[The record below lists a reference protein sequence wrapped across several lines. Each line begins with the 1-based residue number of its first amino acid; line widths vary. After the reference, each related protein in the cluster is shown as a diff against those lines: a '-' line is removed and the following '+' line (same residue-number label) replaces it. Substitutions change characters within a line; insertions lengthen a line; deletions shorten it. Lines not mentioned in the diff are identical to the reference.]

1 MSTIIIVLL
10 VVVLVVA
17 VVLKKRGDNQSNT
30 ASKKG
35 ASKTAKTAATKKVSR
50 TTLARE
56 EQEAAPQ
63 STSPIPDRLRQ
74 KLEQQIQSGN
84 YQTAEAQINQ
94 ALKQDN
100 TQHELYLFLLDIHLA
115 QKDDFAYNQLL
126 NQIKSLKLFDIVQAA
141 ETKKKDYVV
150 DDQSFGTIGFSPS
163 HFQQPHT
170 PAASPVQNNTADFD
184 ALVQTPAKQSF
195 DDLQSEYST
204 PAEQEKPAEPV
215 PEVQPLDFNFSFEQK
230 ESAEPSPVAEPVE
243 TKEQQQPLEF
253 SFNLEPSTTSPA
265 VEETKTVESKPELN
279 FDLSSLEVGSNQT
292 ETKSEDIPAPGLDF
306 NFEPSENKLETPP
319 AAEKI
324 EFTFDV
330 TETVTQIEPKTAF
343 IEPAPQAPA
352 TGNDPLAQSFPDLQQ
367 LDEAQL
373 NLELAE
379 QYIELGAYES
389 ARELLKNSQALLN
402 AEQQQRSEKL
412 LNKIAS

>member
-17 VVLKKRGDNQSNT
+17 VVLKKRGDNQGNT

-63 STSPIPDRLRQ
+63 STNPIPDRLRQ

-115 QKDDFAYNQLL
+115 QKDDFAADQL
-126 NQIKSLKLFDIVQAA
+126 IKHVHALKLEEIAQAA
-141 ETKKKDYVV
+141 EAKHREYERNRQPD
-150 DDQSFGTIGFSPS
+150 SIEFSPS

-184 ALVQTPAKQSF
+184 ALVQTPAKQSI
-195 DDLQSEYST
+195 DDLHSEYST

-230 ESAEPSPVAEPVE
+230 ESAEPSPVTETVE
-243 TKEQQQPLEF
+243 TKEQQPLEF
-253 SFNLEPSTTSPA
+253 SFNLETGTTSPA
-265 VEETKTVESKPELN
+265 IEESKIIESKPELN
-279 FDLSSLEVGSNQT
+279 FDLSSLEVSSNQA
-292 ETKSEDIPAPGLDF
+292 ETKSEDIPAPSLDF
-306 NFEPSENKLETPP
+306 NFEPFENKLETPP
-319 AAEKI
+319 AAEKT

-330 TETVTQIEPKTAF
+330 TETVIQTELATAF
-343 IEPAPQAPA
+343 IEPAPQAPK

-379 QYIELGAYES
+379 QYI
-389 ARELLKNSQALLN
+389 
-402 AEQQQRSEKL
+402 
-412 LNKIAS
+412 

>member
-1 MSTIIIVLL
+1 MSTIIIALL

-17 VVLKKRGDNQSNT
+17 VVLKKRGDNQGNT

-63 STSPIPDRLRQ
+63 STNPIPDRLRQ

-100 TQHELYLFLLDIHLA
+100 TQHELYLFLLDLHLA
-115 QKDDFAYNQLL
+115 QKDDFAADQL
-126 NQIKSLKLFDIVQAA
+126 IKHVHALKLEDIAKAA
-141 ETKKKDYVV
+141 EAKHREYERNRQPD
-150 DDQSFGTIGFSPS
+150 SIEFSPS
-163 HFQQPHT
+163 NFQQPHT
-170 PAASPVQNNTADFD
+170 PAAPPVQNHTADFD

-319 AAEKI
+319 AAEKT

-330 TETVTQIEPKTAF
+330 TETVTQTEPKTAF

-379 QYIELGAYES
+379 QYIELGVYES

>member
-63 STSPIPDRLRQ
+63 STNPIPDSLRQ

-84 YQTAEAQINQ
+84 YQSAEAQINQ

-100 TQHELYLFLLDIHLA
+100 TQHELYLFLLDLHLA

-141 ETKKKDYVV
+141 ETKKKEHHVV
-150 DDQSFGTIGFSPS
+150 DDQSFDTIEFSPS
-163 HFQQPHT
+163 NFQQPHT
-170 PAASPVQNNTADFD
+170 PAAPPVQNNTADFD
-184 ALVQTPAKQSF
+184 ALVQTAATQSF
-195 DDLQSEYST
+195 DDLQAEYTT
-204 PAEQEKPAEPV
+204 PAEQV

-330 TETVTQIEPKTAF
+330 TETVTQTEPKTAF
-343 IEPAPQAPA
+343 IEPVPQAPA

-389 ARELLKNSQALLN
+389 AQELLKNSQALLN

>member
-17 VVLKKRGDNQSNT
+17 VVLKKRGDNQGNT
-30 ASKKG
+30 ASRKG

-63 STSPIPDRLRQ
+63 STSPIPDSLRQ

-115 QKDDFAYNQLL
+115 QRDDFAADQL
-126 NQIKSLKLFDIVQAA
+126 IKHVHALKLEEIAQAA
-141 ETKKKDYVV
+141 EAKHREYERNRQPD
-150 DDQSFGTIGFSPS
+150 SIEFSPS

-230 ESAEPSPVAEPVE
+230 ESAEPSPVTETVE
-243 TKEQQQPLEF
+243 TKEQQPLEF
-253 SFNLEPSTTSPA
+253 SFNLETGTTSPA
-265 VEETKTVESKPELN
+265 IEESKIIESKPELN
-279 FDLSSLEVGSNQT
+279 FDLSSLEVSSNQA
-292 ETKSEDIPAPGLDF
+292 ETKSEDIPAPSLDF
-306 NFEPSENKLETPP
+306 NFEPFENKLETPP
-319 AAEKI
+319 AAEKT

-330 TETVTQIEPKTAF
+330 TETVIQTEPATAF
-343 IEPAPQAPA
+343 IEPAPQAPK

-389 ARELLKNSQALLN
+389 ARELLKNSQTLLN
-402 AEQQQRSEKL
+402 AEQQQHSEKL

>member
-1 MSTIIIVLL
+1 MSTIIIALL

-17 VVLKKRGDNQSNT
+17 VVLKKRGDNQGNT

-63 STSPIPDRLRQ
+63 STNPIPDSLRQ

-100 TQHELYLFLLDIHLA
+100 TQHELYLFLLDLHLA
-115 QKDDFAYNQLL
+115 QKDDFAADQL
-126 NQIKSLKLFDIVQAA
+126 IKHVHALKLEDIAKAA
-141 ETKKKDYVV
+141 EAKHREYERNRQPD
-150 DDQSFGTIGFSPS
+150 SIEFSPS
-163 HFQQPHT
+163 NFQQPHT
-170 PAASPVQNNTADFD
+170 PAAPPVQNNTADFD
-184 ALVQTPAKQSF
+184 ALVQTAATQSF

-204 PAEQEKPAEPV
+204 PAEQV

-330 TETVTQIEPKTAF
+330 TETVTQTEPKTAF

-352 TGNDPLAQSFPDLQQ
+352 TANDPLAQSFPDLQQ

-389 ARELLKNSQALLN
+389 AQELLKNSQALLN

>member
-1 MSTIIIVLL
+1 MIVN
-10 VVVLVVA
+10 
-17 VVLKKRGDNQSNT
+17 RGNT
-30 ASKKG
+30 DAD
-35 ASKTAKTAATKKVSR
+35 
-50 TTLARE
+50 RE
-56 EQEAAPQ
+56 VEQA
-63 STSPIPDRLRQ
+63 
-74 KLEQQIQSGN
+74 
-84 YQTAEAQINQ
+84 
-94 ALKQDN
+94 
-100 TQHELYLFLLDIHLA
+100 
-115 QKDDFAYNQLL
+115 
-126 NQIKSLKLFDIVQAA
+126 
-141 ETKKKDYVV
+141 
-150 DDQSFGTIGFSPS
+150 
-163 HFQQPHT
+163 
-170 PAASPVQNNTADFD
+170 
-184 ALVQTPAKQSF
+184 
-195 DDLQSEYST
+195 
-204 PAEQEKPAEPV
+204 

-330 TETVTQIEPKTAF
+330 TETVTQTEPKTAF
-343 IEPAPQAPA
+343 IEPVPQAPA

-389 ARELLKNSQALLN
+389 AQELLKNSQALLN